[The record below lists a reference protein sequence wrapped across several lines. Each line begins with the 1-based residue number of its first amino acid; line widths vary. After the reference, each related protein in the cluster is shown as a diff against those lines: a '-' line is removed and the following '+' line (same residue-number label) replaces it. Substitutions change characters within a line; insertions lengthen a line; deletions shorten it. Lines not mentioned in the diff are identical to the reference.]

1 MNGLKLEINKKLIG
15 KSVKV
20 IDKSSENEWVGL
32 VTDVIDEETFSVS
45 NGEGSFKVDIFDI
58 RSLD

>member
-1 MNGLKLEINKKLIG
+1 MNDKVEINKKLIG

-20 IDKSSENEWVGL
+20 LDGTEENGWVGL
-32 VTDVIDEETFSVS
+32 VTDVIDAETFIVTT
-45 NGEGSFKVDIFDI
+45 EGSTVKVDIFDI

>member
-1 MNGLKLEINKKLIG
+1 MNDIKIQINKKLIG

-20 IDKSSENEWVGL
+20 LDEGFEWIGEV
-32 VTDVIDEETFSVS
+32 VDVRDEESFVVS
-45 NGEGSFKVDIFDI
+45 NGESLSVVDIFNI